1 MGVCAIR
8 IDARLIHGQV
18 ATLWQGVWNCNR
30 IMVIDSKSAN
40 DPMLKSV
47 LKIACPA
54 AVRLSVLEEETA
66 AANLLSGKYGAE
78 RITIVTKDPSN
89 LLTLLEKGFRP
100 ECDITVGN
108 MSGGNGKVRVLHPR
122 RSGEFQ
128 KAGRNGDQTFLPDG
142 AFRGAQSLYAPA
154 GKRIEASPVILKE
167 GDGRLMRGCPPSF
180 HSWKFL
186 FLSWHNNKSFFEQQ
200 SP

>member
-54 AVRLSVLEEETA
+54 AVRLSVLEAETA

-89 LLTLLEKGFRP
+89 LLTLIEKGYRL
-100 ECDITVGN
+100 ETDITVGN
-108 MSGGNGKVRVLHPR
+108 MSGGNGKVRIT
-122 RSGEFQ
+122 
-128 KAGRNGDQTFLPDG
+128 RNIAATPEEVEALRKLDSLGCKIFTQTVPSEVPAPFMPQLES
-142 AFRGAQSLYAPA
+142 ALTQAQ
-154 GKRIEASPVILKE
+154 
-167 GDGRLMRGCPPSF
+167 
-180 HSWKFL
+180 
-186 FLSWHNNKSFFEQQ
+186 
-200 SP
+200 

>member
-54 AVRLSVLEEETA
+54 AVRLSVLEAETA

-108 MSGGNGKVRVLHPR
+108 MSGGNGKVRVNRNIACTPAKWRVSKSWTEWRSNFSPR
-122 RSGEFQ
+122 RC
-128 KAGRNGDQTFLPDG
+128 LP
-142 AFRGAQSLYAPA
+142 RC
-154 GKRIEASPVILKE
+154 PVPL
-167 GDGRLMRGCPPSF
+167 CP
-180 HSWKFL
+180 SWKA
-186 FLSWHNNKSFFEQQ
+186 H
-200 SP
+200 

>member
-54 AVRLSVLEEETA
+54 AVRLSVLEAETA

-108 MSGGNGKVRVLHPR
+108 MSGGNGKVRVNRNIACTP
-122 RSGEFQ
+122 GEVESF
-128 KAGRNGDQTFLPDG
+128 KKLDGMEIKLFSQTVP
-142 AFRGAQSLYAPA
+142 SEVP
-154 GKRIEASPVILKE
+154 SPFMPQLESALK
-167 GDGRLMRGCPPSF
+167 
-180 HSWKFL
+180 
-186 FLSWHNNKSFFEQQ
+186 QVQ
-200 SP
+200 